1 MSDITTA
8 PAPDDALYINVYTL
22 HKVDRTFESLFD
34 TGVFVSCLGTATRET
49 AFDALLALPQ
59 PVCPKGHF
67 ISFDEHPGADFTI
80 SPPAS
85 P

>member
-1 MSDITTA
+1 MADTTGA
-8 PAPDDALYINVYTL
+8 TAADDTVYINVYAL
-22 HKVDRTFESLFD
+22 YKRDRTFESLFD

-59 PVCPKGHF
+59 PVCPEGHF
-67 ISFDEHPGADFTI
+67 ITFDEHPGADFTI
-80 SPPAS
+80 APPAA